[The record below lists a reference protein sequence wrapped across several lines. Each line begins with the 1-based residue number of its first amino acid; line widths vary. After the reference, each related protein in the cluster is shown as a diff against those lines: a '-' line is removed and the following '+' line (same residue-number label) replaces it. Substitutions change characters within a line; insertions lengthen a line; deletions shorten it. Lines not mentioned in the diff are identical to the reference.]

1 MVAALGD
8 VLEKVLIDF
17 GKLFQR
23 IGAVRLYE
31 RLDILRE
38 ELVDGRS
45 RVRCTISNSLC
56 DNVAEVLV

>member
-1 MVAALGD
+1 MVVELGD

-31 RLDILRE
+31 RLYILRE
-38 ELVDGRS
+38 EVVKGRC
-45 RVRCTISNSLC
+45 RVR
-56 DNVAEVLV
+56 